1 MPGVV
6 EREVF
11 KVVFSVLDHVGVKDD
26 LSRVV
31 LVLTT
36 LDLKLT
42 LVSTTKVVVVAL
54 AKARSQVIL
63 V

>member
-11 KVVFSVLDHVGVKDD
+11 KVVFSVHAGVKDD
-26 LSRVV
+26 LSIVV
-31 LVLTT
+31 LVLAT

-42 LVSTTKVVVVAL
+42 LVSTKVVVVAL
-54 AKARSQVIL
+54 AKARSQVVL

>member
-1 MPGVV
+1 MPGIV

-11 KVVFSVLDHVGVKDD
+11 KVIFSVLDHAGVKDD
-26 LSRVV
+26 LSIVV

-36 LDLKLT
+36 LDLKL
-42 LVSTTKVVVVAL
+42 VVVLAL

>member
-11 KVVFSVLDHVGVKDD
+11 KVVFSVLDHAGVKDD
-26 LSRVV
+26 LSIVV

-42 LVSTTKVVVVAL
+42 LVSTKVVVVAL